1 MVVAGCVG
9 RVILLE
15 KICVLVEDVDVGD
28 SGEEEEEVVELD
40 RVEVTIDVDVTI
52 EVDVAMT
59 RGGATAPMPCEVLIC
74 MRAGEEL
81 DVEVVTDV

>member
-28 SGEEEEEVVELD
+28 SGEEEEVVELD